1 MTTTVTWYNLP
12 TAPTDVAV
20 KFLDQTKLEQR
31 SLTLSPDGFTKR
43 AEYVYA
49 DGSLAYSTLVSVQCA
64 LDPKSGITRNSV
76 RLSTVITVDV
86 DGVIT
91 AEEPIEVS
99 MNWNVKGSVRDIDKL
114 SALLGACYSLT
125 FNGVTTK
132 VPNTGILSAISRQ
145 ITHELFS

>member
-12 TAPTDVAV
+12 TSPTDVAV
-20 KFLDQTKLEQR
+20 KFLDQSKLEQR
-31 SLTLSPDGFTKR
+31 SLVLTADGLTKR
-43 AEYVYA
+43 AEYVFA

-64 LDPKSGITRNSV
+64 LDPKSGVTRNSI

-91 AEEPIEVS
+91 AEEPIDVS
-99 MNWNVKGSVRDIDKL
+99 INWNVKGSVRDIDKL
-114 SALLGACYSLT
+114 STLIGTAYGLT